1 MTDPDATIV
10 RRVLAGD
17 AEAFGVLVDRHHA
30 RCLRLAT
37 HLLADPAEAED
48 AVQEA
53 LLRAYRFLGR
63 YREHDRF
70 GAWLTRIVVN
80 QCRTAAARR
89 RRELPHALEWGTT
102 DGVVAPDD
110 DAMARRDELHR
121 ALAHLPT
128 DQREAVVLRY
138 ADDLSYDEMAAATG
152 VSVAA
157 MKMRVQRACRRLRAL
172 LAPAAPTPSPPAT
185 PGAPDD

>member
-89 RRELPHALEWGTT
+89 RRALPHALEWGTT
-102 DGVVAPDD
+102 EGVVPAGDD
-110 DAMARRDELHR
+110 EAARRDELHR
-121 ALAHLPT
+121 ALAHLPAE
-128 DQREAVVLRY
+128 QREAVVLRY
-138 ADDLSYDEMAAATG
+138 ADDLTFDEMATATG
-152 VSVAA
+152 ATVAA

-172 LAPAAPTPSPPAT
+172 LTPSDTSTRPPHA
-185 PGAPDD
+185 